1 MAVGQHTLP
10 PEHHYILFSISPPCD
25 ALAIR
30 KALQDSLAQ
39 SFGVTSSNTY
49 LDILWVADPGVAAV
63 VRASQSY
70 VFNSLLFNRSN
81 VDSCLIQ
88 GRGKNN
94 GERCCLDFVAK
105 DISNRRFCIS
115 SLATRQ

>member
-1 MAVGQHTLP
+1 MAGQYTLP
-10 PEHHYILFSISPPCD
+10 SEYHYILFSVSPPCD

-63 VRASQSY
+63 VRASQPDAVKIMAS
-70 VFNSLLFNRSN
+70 VVASTSSPRISVIEDSAFLPSLLANDN
-81 VDSCLIQ
+81 TI
-88 GRGKNN
+88 
-94 GERCCLDFVAK
+94 
-105 DISNRRFCIS
+105 
-115 SLATRQ
+115 